1 MGVNADTLISFSIV
15 WSIKTVINL
24 HLKAASIE
32 KTLLK
37 TSSKI
42 GLVLISLFCSC
53 ARLLSIVCFFTPFI
67 GLFNLL
73 NHYKAEQIPFAQ
85 SIRDDFNGNITWG
98 EIDRWTFDDETEL
111 GTPPGYNK
119 YTLFTLAESVQ
130 LFAILIFLQI
140 LAVYMVKVMKAEKFR
155 EADKLEKLLHV
166 MENLNIPYPVEDFDV
181 QNGREREHR
190 ERFNKV
196 NTEVVLTM
204 LFNMLIH
211 LLMLAPLWYTGN
223 INQDNLRYTMNRV
236 MFCFSLSSDFK
247 T

>member
-1 MGVNADTLISFSIV
+1 MFGKSSSIGIDADTLIIFSIF

-32 KTLLK
+32 KTHLK

-98 EIDRWTFDDETEL
+98 EIDRWTFENGTDP
-111 GTPPGYNK
+111 GTPPGYNL
-119 YTLFTLAESVQ
+119 YTFFTLQQSVGIF
-130 LFAILIFLQI
+130 FALSLVHF
-140 LAVYMVKVMKAEKFR
+140 LAVYMVKVLKAEKFR
-155 EADKLEKLLHV
+155 DADKLEKFLHV

-181 QNGREREHR
+181 LNGTEREHR
-190 ERFNKV
+190 ERFEKV
-196 NTEVVLTM
+196 NTEVLLTM
-204 LFNMLIH
+204 VVNMTIH
-211 LLMLAPLWYTGN
+211 LMMLAPLCYTGN
-223 INQDNLRYTMNRV
+223 QEN
-236 MFCFSLSSDFK
+236 
-247 T
+247 